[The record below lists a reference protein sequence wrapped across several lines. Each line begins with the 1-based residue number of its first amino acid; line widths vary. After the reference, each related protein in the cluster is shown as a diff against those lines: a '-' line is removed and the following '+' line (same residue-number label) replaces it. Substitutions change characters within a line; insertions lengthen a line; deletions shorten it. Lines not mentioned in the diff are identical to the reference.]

1 MEGVIGQVFKCMNS
15 KWSWDTIIEDHFLL
29 EKKSWNLM
37 MAWETRELFTIY
49 FSFWKSNSEDEGVI
63 AVDALANLW
72 QYLLQGLQLYY
83 LSDMLINSADSSDR
97 IFLL

>member
-1 MEGVIGQVFKCMNS
+1 MHEFQVVLGHH
-15 KWSWDTIIEDHFLL
+15 HFFL

-37 MAWETRELFTIY
+37 MAWETKELFTIY